1 MSEENITE
9 LKNQGRRGRPLG
21 LKLSEET
28 KDKIRH
34 KRIGKAH
41 TEKTKDKISES
52 MHKHFKSRDLL
63 TESLAY
69 DYRFSTEEVLCWIDN
84 NEESINNC
92 EEVLTN
98 KRISYANQIEQ
109 PVGVNIDQFFGHNMT
124 PEFILLL
131 KEELLANGLED
142 LLAFIKAVLE

>member
-9 LKNQGRRGRPLG
+9 LKKQGRRGRPLG

-28 KDKIRH
+28 KDKIRN
-34 KRIGKAH
+34 KRIGRPH
-41 TEKTKDKISES
+41 TEETKDKIADS
-52 MHKHFKSRDLL
+52 MNKHFKSRDLL

-69 DYRFSTEEVLCWIDN
+69 DYRFSTEEAICWIDA
-84 NEESINNC
+84 NEEEINKC

-98 KRISYANQIEQ
+98 KRISYTNQIEQ
-109 PVGVNIDQFFGHNMT
+109 PVGVNIDQLFGHSMT

-142 LLAFIKAVLE
+142 SLAFILAVL